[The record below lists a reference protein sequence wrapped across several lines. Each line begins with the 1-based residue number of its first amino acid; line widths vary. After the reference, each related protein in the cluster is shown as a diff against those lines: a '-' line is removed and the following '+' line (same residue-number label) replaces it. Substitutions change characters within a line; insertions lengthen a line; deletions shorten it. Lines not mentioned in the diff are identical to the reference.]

1 MHTSYNEKEYVPMLG
16 FGILIGFQLLGITL
30 QSILNVPLPS
40 NVVGL
45 LLFIMALFLR
55 IIRLSWVEASAS
67 ILLKHMMLFFAPF
80 IVGSMVIFPL
90 FRSELIT
97 VIIGLF
103 LSTFAVLYVTGRMMK
118 QLSKEQGV
126 EPDVE

>member
-1 MHTSYNEKEYVPMLG
+1 MRGSFGPMLG
-16 FGILIGFQLLGITL
+16 FGILVGFQLLGIML
-30 QSILNVPLPS
+30 QSILNLPLPS
-40 NVVGL
+40 NVIGL
-45 LLFIMALFLR
+45 LLFILALFLR

-97 VIIGLF
+97 IIVGLF
-103 LSTFAVLYVTGRMMK
+103 ISTFAVLLVTGWTMN
-118 QLSKEQGV
+118 QLTKEQAV

>member
-1 MHTSYNEKEYVPMLG
+1 MRGSFGPMLG
-16 FGILIGFQLLGITL
+16 FGILVGFQLLGIML
-30 QSILNVPLPS
+30 QSILNLPLPS
-40 NVVGL
+40 NVIGL
-45 LLFIMALFLR
+45 LLFILALFLR

-97 VIIGLF
+97 IIVGLF
-103 LSTFAVLYVTGRMMK
+103 ISTFAVLLVTGWTMN
-118 QLSKEQGV
+118 QLTKEQAV
-126 EPDVE
+126 EPYVE